1 MKFKIVVIGA
11 GKIAYSLSSSLINAN
26 QSVISVISRN
36 AKSAEALAKKFGIE
50 HFTYDLKNIPGKAN
64 LFLLTV
70 PDNEIS
76 KTANQLSKL
85 KLNFKDSVFI
95 HFSGAENIS
104 ILHSLKSKGGRT
116 ASIHLMQTF
125 PSKKI
130 VKLSGVYSAIETDD
144 DELFQLLKKFCENL
158 GFVPF
163 RIRSQLK
170 PYYHLA
176 GVFASN
182 FMAGTM
188 FIAKKF
194 LEMNDIPPEY
204 FFDLLTATVY
214 STLDNIKKIGPS
226 KALSGPVDRGDL
238 QTIKKHIEAIRKLKP
253 AGKFDSIL
261 ILRNYLAQSLNLID
275 VVQEKQTKLK
285 ESQIAIRKYLVQE
298 LKKIQKSI

>member
-1 MKFKIVVIGA
+1 MKFKIVIIGA
-11 GKIAYSLSSSLINAN
+11 GKIAFSLSSVLINSK
-26 QSVISVISRN
+26 QYVVSVVSQDI
-36 AKSAEALAKKFGIE
+36 KSAEALAKKFNVA
-50 HFTYDLKNIPGKAN
+50 HFTNDLKDIPGNAN

-70 PDNEIS
+70 PDSEIS
-76 KTANQLSKL
+76 KTAVHLSKL
-85 KLNFKDSVFI
+85 KLNFSNSVFI

-104 ILHSLKSKGGRT
+104 VLDSLKSKGGRT

-130 VKLSGVYSAIETDD
+130 VKLQGVYSAIETDED
-144 DELFQLLKKFCENL
+144 DLFQLLKKFCEIL

-204 FFDLLTATVY
+204 FFDLMTATVY
-214 STLDNIKKIGPS
+214 TTLDNIKKIGPS

-238 QTIKKHIEAIRKLKP
+238 KTIKKHIQAIKMLKP
-253 AGKFDSIL
+253 AGKLDPVL
-261 ILRNYLAQSLNLID
+261 ILRNYLAQSLNLVD
-275 VVQEKQTKLK
+275 VVQEKQTRLK
-285 ESQIAIRKYLVQE
+285 ESHLAIKKYLVQE
-298 LKKIQKSI
+298 LKKIRKSI